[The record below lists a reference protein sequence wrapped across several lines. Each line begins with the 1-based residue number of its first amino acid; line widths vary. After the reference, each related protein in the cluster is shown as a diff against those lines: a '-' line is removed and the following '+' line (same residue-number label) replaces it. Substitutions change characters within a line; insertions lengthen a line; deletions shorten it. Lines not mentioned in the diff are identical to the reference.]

1 MKIIN
6 KQINIVIICLTL
18 GIVSINAQTKSI
30 ITHINIENKKNGA
43 FVKLHTTT
51 PVEQK
56 HITGWSGDNGW
67 FYITVMG
74 AIADSGRV
82 VNSDIKHPVSEIQV
96 NNTDES
102 TQIAL
107 KIKETIENFEF
118 YQSKSP
124 PEILISLRFPIFEVA
139 AVLEQERETMA
150 SAETIT
156 TDESQIETD
165 TGVLIPDQYKRIR
178 AALYLSGASLTIA
191 GAALE
196 SNKSEGFSWEIP
208 TGLAI
213 IVGTFIY
220 DKYVHVPKKDE

>member
-6 KQINIVIICLTL
+6 KQINIAIICLTL

-43 FVKLHTTT
+43 FVKLFTTS

-56 HITGWSGDNGW
+56 HITGWISDDGW

-74 AIADSGRV
+74 AITDSGRV
-82 VNSDIKHPVSEIQV
+82 ASSEIKHPISEIQV
-96 NNTDES
+96 DNTDES

-107 KIKETIENFEF
+107 KVKETIENFEF

-124 PEILISLRFPIFEVA
+124 PEILVSLRFPIYEVA
-139 AVLEQERETMA
+139 AVLEQERESMG
-150 SAETIT
+150 SAESIT
-156 TDESQIETD
+156 TEEDQFDTD
-165 TGVLIPDQYKRIR
+165 AGVLIPDQYKRIR
-178 AALYLSGASLTIA
+178 TALYLSGASLTIA

-196 SNKSEGFSWEIP
+196 SSKSEGFSWEIP
-208 TGLAI
+208 TGLAVL
-213 IVGTFIY
+213 VGTFIY
-220 DKYVHVPKKDE
+220 DKYFHKPKKDK

>member
-6 KQINIVIICLTL
+6 KQINIAFICLTL

-30 ITHINIENKKNGA
+30 ITHLNIENKKNGA
-43 FVKLHTTT
+43 FVKLFTTS

-56 HITGWSGDNGW
+56 HITGWTGDNGW

-82 VNSDIKHPVSEIQV
+82 ASSEIKHPVSQIQV

-102 TQIAL
+102 TQIAI
-107 KIKETIENFEF
+107 KVKETIENFEF

-124 PEILISLRFPIFEVA
+124 PEILVSLRFPIYEVA
-139 AVLEQERETMA
+139 AVLEQERESMG
-150 SAETIT
+150 SAESIT
-156 TDESQIETD
+156 TEEGQFDTD

-178 AALYLSGASLTIA
+178 TALYLSGASLTIA

-196 SNKSEGFSWEIP
+196 SSKSEGFSWEIP

-213 IVGTFIY
+213 IAGTFIY
-220 DKYVHVPKKDE
+220 DKYFHKPNKEK